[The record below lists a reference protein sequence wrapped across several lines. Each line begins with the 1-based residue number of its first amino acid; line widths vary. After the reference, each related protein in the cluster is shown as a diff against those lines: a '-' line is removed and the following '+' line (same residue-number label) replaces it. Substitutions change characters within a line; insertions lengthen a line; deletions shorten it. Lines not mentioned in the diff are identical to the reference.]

1 MLRNF
6 IIMFIV
12 SVIVT
17 YILYREMK
25 QNIIRRNINRR
36 NINRRVQNEYMNDM
50 YKDSIDKLDTLYNN
64 KVSKIN
70 KMYAQYTNNQL
81 NKVDDIYDNLRKR
94 EHIEELKL
102 LSKYDDYVN

>member
-1 MLRNF
+1 
-6 IIMFIV
+6 MFIV

-17 YILYREMK
+17 YILYREIK
-25 QNIIRRNINRR
+25 QNLIHR
-36 NINRRVQNEYMNDM
+36 NINRRVQNEYMNHM
-50 YKDSIDKLDTLYNN
+50 YKDSIDKLAALYNN
-64 KVSKIN
+64 NVSKIN

>member
-1 MLRNF
+1 
-6 IIMFIV
+6 MFIV

-36 NINRRVQNEYMNDM
+36 VQNEYMNHM
-50 YKDSIDKLDTLYNN
+50 YKDSIDKLAALYDNN
-64 KVSKIN
+64 VSKIN

>member
-1 MLRNF
+1 MTKTFLF
-6 IIMFIV
+6 LIYVAITILFMEF
-12 SVIVT
+12 
-17 YILYREMK
+17 ILYHISKKFLLFEVI
-25 QNIIRRNINRR
+25 QN
-36 NINRRVQNEYMNDM
+36 
-50 YKDSIDKLDTLYNN
+50 SIDKLDALYNN

>member
-17 YILYREMK
+17 YILYREIK
-25 QNIIRRNINRR
+25 QNLINR

-50 YKDSIDKLDTLYNN
+50 YKDSIDKLDALYNN
-64 KVSKIN
+64 NVSKIN

>member
-1 MLRNF
+1 
-6 IIMFIV
+6 MFIV
-12 SVIVT
+12 SVIIT

-25 QNIIRRNINRR
+25 QNIIRR

-50 YKDSIDKLDTLYNN
+50 YKDSIDKLDALYNN

-70 KMYAQYTNNQL
+70 KMYAQYTKNQL

-94 EHIEELKL
+94 EHAEKLNL
-102 LSKYDDYVN
+102 LSSFDDYVN

>member
-36 NINRRVQNEYMNDM
+36 VQNEYMNNM
-50 YKDSIDKLDTLYNN
+50 YKDSIDQLDALYNN

-70 KMYAQYTNNQL
+70 KMYAQYTKNQL

-94 EHIEELKL
+94 EHTEKLNL
-102 LSKYDDYVN
+102 LSSFDDYVN

>member
-12 SVIVT
+12 SAIVT

-36 NINRRVQNEYMNDM
+36 VQNEYMNNM
-50 YKDSIDKLDTLYNN
+50 YKDSIDQLDALYNN

-70 KMYAQYTNNQL
+70 KMHAQYTKNQL

-94 EHIEELKL
+94 EHIEKLNL
-102 LSKYDDYVN
+102 LSSFDDYVN

>member
-17 YILYREMK
+17 YILYREIK
-25 QNIIRRNINRR
+25 QNLIRRNINH
-36 NINRRVQNEYMNDM
+36 RVQNQYMNDM
-50 YKDSIDKLDTLYNN
+50 YKDSIDKLDALYND

-70 KMYAQYTNNQL
+70 KMYAQYTKNQL
-81 NKVDDIYDNLRKR
+81 NKVDNIYGNLREQ
-94 EHIEELKL
+94 EHIEKLNL
-102 LSKYDDYVN
+102 LSSFDDYVN

>member
-17 YILYREMK
+17 YILYREIK
-25 QNIIRRNINRR
+25 QNLIHRNINC
-36 NINRRVQNEYMNDM
+36 RVQNEYMNNM

-81 NKVDDIYDNLRKR
+81 NKVNDIYDNLRKQ

>member
-12 SVIVT
+12 SVIAT

-25 QNIIRRNINRR
+25 QNIIHR
-36 NINRRVQNEYMNDM
+36 NINRRVQNEYMNNM

-70 KMYAQYTNNQL
+70 KMYAQYTKNQL
-81 NKVDDIYDNLRKR
+81 NKVDDIYDNLKNQQS
-94 EHIEELKL
+94 IEELKL
-102 LSKYDDYVN
+102 LSNYDDYVN

>member
-1 MLRNF
+1 
-6 IIMFIV
+6 MFIV

-25 QNIIRRNINRR
+25 QNLIRR
-36 NINRRVQNEYMNDM
+36 NINRRVQNEYMNNM
-50 YKDSIDKLDTLYNN
+50 YKDSIDKLAALYNN
-64 KVSKIN
+64 NVSKIN

>member
-17 YILYREMK
+17 YILYREIK
-25 QNIIRRNINRR
+25 QNLIRRNMNH
-36 NINRRVQNEYMNDM
+36 RVQNEYMNDM
-50 YKDSIDKLDTLYNN
+50 YKDSIDKLDALYND

-70 KMYAQYTNNQL
+70 KMYTQYTKNQL
-81 NKVDDIYDNLRKR
+81 NKVDNIYGNLRER
-94 EHIEELKL
+94 EHIEKLNL
-102 LSKYDDYVN
+102 LSSLDDYVN

>member
-17 YILYREMK
+17 YISYRKMK
-25 QNIIRRNINRR
+25 QDLIHR
-36 NINRRVQNEYMNDM
+36 NINRRVQNEYMNNM
-50 YKDSIDKLDTLYNN
+50 YKDSIDKLDALYNN
-64 KVSKIN
+64 NVSKIN
-70 KMYAQYTNNQL
+70 KMYAQYTKNQL
-81 NKVDDIYDNLRKR
+81 NKVDDIYDNLRNQQS
-94 EHIEELKL
+94 IEELKL

>member
-12 SVIVT
+12 SIIAT
-17 YILYREMK
+17 YILYREIK
-25 QNIIRRNINRR
+25 QNLIHR
-36 NINRRVQNEYMNDM
+36 NINRRVQNEYMKNM
-50 YKDSIDKLDTLYNN
+50 YKDSIDKLDALYNN
-64 KVSKIN
+64 NVSKIN
-70 KMYAQYTNNQL
+70 KMYVQYTNNQL

>member
-12 SVIVT
+12 SVIAT
-17 YILYREMK
+17 YILYREIK
-25 QNIIRRNINRR
+25 QNLIHR
-36 NINRRVQNEYMNDM
+36 NINRRVQNEYMNNM

-81 NKVDDIYDNLRKR
+81 NKVDDIYDNLKNQQS
-94 EHIEELKL
+94 IEELKL
-102 LSKYDDYVN
+102 LSNYDDYVN

>member
-17 YILYREMK
+17 YILYREIK
-25 QNIIRRNINRR
+25 QNLIHRD
-36 NINRRVQNEYMNDM
+36 INRRVQNEYMNNM

>member
-36 NINRRVQNEYMNDM
+36 VQNEYMNNM